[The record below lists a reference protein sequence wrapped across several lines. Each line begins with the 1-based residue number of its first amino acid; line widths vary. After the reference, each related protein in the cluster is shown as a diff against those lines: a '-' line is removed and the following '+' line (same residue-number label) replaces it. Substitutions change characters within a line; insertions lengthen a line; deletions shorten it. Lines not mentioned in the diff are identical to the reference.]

1 MSIRK
6 YRKWAPSLHAT
17 GKWRVTVRA
26 KLSETGKRRDEYF
39 DTKKDAEK
47 FIADTLEEREEHG
60 KQSLSSGD
68 LIGFNG
74 SRPQIEGFTNRFTIG
89 WSRKSFENDSVH
101 SFLRLPPT
109 LATGTSN
116 GRIGLTL
123 RRLVHPE
130 RSTHRKTCDQCF
142 RHLSL
147 PTAIFSASSPCLA
160 LPSFELASWFVSM
173 TRMWGDVLWDMKE
186 VHVRET
192 VGKHT

>member
-1 MSIRK
+1 
-6 YRKWAPSLHAT
+6 
-17 GKWRVTVRA
+17 VTVPA

-68 LIGFNG
+68 LLVSTDQDRRSKG
-74 SRPQIEGFTNRFTIG
+74 SLTGLP
-89 WSRKSFENDSVH
+89 SVGRAKV
-101 SFLRLPPT
+101 STTTPSILFLRLPPT

-123 RRLVHPE
+123 RHLVHPE
-130 RSTHRKTCDQCF
+130 RSTHRKTCDHCF

-173 TRMWGDVLWDMKE
+173 ARMWGDVLWDMKE

>member
-74 SRPQIEGFTNRFTIG
+74 SRPQIEGLTNRFTIG

-101 SFLRLPPT
+101 SFPSLTANVGYWNIQWKNWTHLRH
-109 LATGTSN
+109 
-116 GRIGLTL
+116 
-123 RRLVHPE
+123 LVHPE
-130 RSTHRKTCDQCF
+130 RSTHRKTCDHCF

-147 PTAIFSASSPCLA
+147 PTAIFSNFV
-160 LPSFELASWFVSM
+160 FEATS
-173 TRMWGDVLWDMKE
+173 
-186 VHVRET
+186 
-192 VGKHT
+192 